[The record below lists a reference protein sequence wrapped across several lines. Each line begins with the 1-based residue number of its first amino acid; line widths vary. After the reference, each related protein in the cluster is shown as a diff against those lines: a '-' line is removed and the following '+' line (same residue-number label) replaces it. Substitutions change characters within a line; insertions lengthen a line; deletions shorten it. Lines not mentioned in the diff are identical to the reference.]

1 MQGQWEFYE
10 CTVDDKH
17 RALITVDVSRYDGA
31 PDPARPFVLR
41 VVVPFVNPQ
50 EDGFHPAE
58 ERERIDQIEQQLGG
72 VVAGLGGVY
81 VGRAIFDGARRHY
94 YYLADHDAAKAAGEQ
109 CIAAVTDRALE
120 AGGFSDPEWSE
131 YFGFLYPND
140 LAWQFIQDRNT
151 IAALRDQGDDLE
163 TPRKIEHAAVFPSAA
178 ARDGFAAQLGELGF
192 EIDDTSDDLA
202 GPMSHEVEFSATR
215 KPLEVLRLNEKLLL
229 LASEAGG
236 EYDGWGCE
244 VVATKSAS

>member
-17 RALITVDVSRYDGA
+17 RALITVDVSLYDAA
-31 PDPARPFVLR
+31 PDPARPYVLR
-41 VVVPFVNPQ
+41 VIVPFVNPQ
-50 EDGFHPAE
+50 EDGFHRAE
-58 ERERIDQIEQQLGG
+58 ERERIDQIEQELDTVVTELGG
-72 VVAGLGGVY
+72 FY
-81 VGRAIFDGARRHY
+81 VGRAIFGGARRHY
-94 YYLADHDAAKAAGEQ
+94 FYLADEAAAKTAEQ
-109 CIAAVTDRALE
+109 RARGLVTDRSLE
-120 AGGFSDPEWSE
+120 IGGFADPEWSE

-215 KPLEVLRLNEKLLL
+215 KPLEVLRLNEKLLI
-229 LASEAGG
+229 LATEAGG

-244 VVATKSAS
+244 VVANKA

>member
-17 RALITVDVSRYDGA
+17 RALITVDVSLYDAA

-50 EDGFHPAE
+50 EDGFHRAE
-58 ERERIDQIEQQLGG
+58 ERERIDQIEKDLDGVVTELGG
-72 VVAGLGGVY
+72 SY
-81 VGRAIFDGARRHY
+81 VGRAIFGGARRHY
-94 YYLADHDAAKAAGEQ
+94 FYLADEAAAKAAEER
-109 CIAAVTDRALE
+109 CRAVVTDRSLE
-120 AGGFSDPEWSE
+120 IGGLADPEWSE

-178 ARDGFAAQLGELGF
+178 ARDGFAARLGELGF

-229 LASEAGG
+229 LATEAGG

-244 VVATKSAS
+244 VVANAKSV